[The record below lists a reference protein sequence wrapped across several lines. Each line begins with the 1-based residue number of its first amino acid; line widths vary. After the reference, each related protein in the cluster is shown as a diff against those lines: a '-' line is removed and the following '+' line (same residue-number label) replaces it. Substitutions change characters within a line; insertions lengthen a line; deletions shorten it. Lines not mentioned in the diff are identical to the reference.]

1 MPAIE
6 EVSWS
11 SDALQVTVL
20 PEVGCRVHR
29 LRAFDV
35 DLLRTPDDPVT
46 HRDDPFFWGAYVMAP
61 WANRV
66 RATAMTVEGRQVR
79 LAANFPDGSAIHGLV
94 HDRAWERRD
103 DSNFA
108 IRHTDGDGWP
118 WPFEVGAAIEV
129 AGRTLRLSYRL
140 RNVADAPMPAGIGI
154 HPWFRRELRVGLGAA
169 RVIARNDDSEAEATP
184 VRGELALDVE
194 RPLPIGLDA
203 TWLDL
208 DPPRVELAWPELGLA
223 GTLGVRRAG
232 GTHVAVASPYLLDA
246 VAVEAVTN
254 VPWALDRRAEG
265 RPGAIEVLEPGAEL
279 SLDVQLDVSRG

>member
-1 MPAIE
+1 MPTIE

-20 PEVGCRVHR
+20 PGVGCRVHR

-61 WANRV
+61 WTNRV
-66 RATAMTVEGRQVR
+66 SATAMTVAGRKVR
-79 LAANFPDGSAIHGLV
+79 LAANFHDGSAIHGMV
-94 HDRAWERRD
+94 HDRGWERTGP
-103 DSNFA
+103 STFA
-108 IRHTDGDGWP
+108 IRRAAGDGWP
-118 WPFEVGAAIEV
+118 WPFEVGAAVEV
-129 AGRTLRLSYRL
+129 AGTTVRLRYRL
-140 RNVADAPMPAGIGI
+140 RNDADAPMPAGLGI

-169 RVIARNDDSEAEATP
+169 CVIPRNDDRAAQATP
-184 VRGELALDVE
+184 VAGELRLAVE

-208 DPPRVELAWPELGLA
+208 DPPVVELAWPDLGVA
-223 GTLGVRRAG
+223 GTLHVRRAG
-232 GTHVAVASPYLLDA
+232 RAHVAVASPELLDA

-254 VPWALDRRAEG
+254 VPWALDRRADG
-265 RPGAIEVLEPGAEL
+265 RPGAIELLEPGAEL
-279 SLDVQLDVSRG
+279 SLDVQLDVRRG